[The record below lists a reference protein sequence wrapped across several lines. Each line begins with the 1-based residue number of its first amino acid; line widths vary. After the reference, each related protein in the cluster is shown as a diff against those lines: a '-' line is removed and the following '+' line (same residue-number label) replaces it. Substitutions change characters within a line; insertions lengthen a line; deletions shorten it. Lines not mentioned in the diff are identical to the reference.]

1 MVVAMTVLV
10 VVLAME
16 HAMVVRGTLRGV
28 DSGGGVQ
35 THVYA
40 LHIRKYYSNI
50 HMYRSYVS

>member
-10 VVLAME
+10 VVLE

-28 DSGGGVQ
+28 DSGGRVK
-35 THVYA
+35 THVCA

-50 HMYRSYVS
+50 HMYRSQLS